1 MKMMKRGTTFNSG
14 DIVLVPVQ
22 FTDSGQVKKRPGVVL
37 FEEHDNVIIAGITGN
52 VKMDGI
58 PLTVKEGAIKESVIK
73 LNYIFTVSS
82 VMIERVLFSLSLEK
96 KTMVHDALVMKLSKL
111 IQPAYE

>member
-1 MKMMKRGTTFNSG
+1 MG
-14 DIVLVPVQ
+14 DVVLVPVQ
-22 FTDSGQVKKRPGVVL
+22 FTEVDEVKKRPGVVL
-37 FEEHDNVIIAGITGN
+37 FEEHDNVVIAGITSN

-82 VMIERVLFSLSLEK
+82 VMIDRVLFSLTKEK
-96 KTMVHDALVMKLSKL
+96 RTIIHDALVEKISA
-111 IQPAYE
+111 IV